1 MSRAVCESRRADVAD
16 HRYTFEHSNGSCP
29 LMVDAA
35 VQVSFGLIHEIKHD
49 CYRIILDRDSKRLRL
64 FTPTV

>member
-1 MSRAVCESRRADVAD
+1 MQDNDEPRSFAKVGVLLLPIIG
-16 HRYTFEHSNGSCP
+16 TP
-29 LMVDAA
+29 LNRCT